1 MLKLFYKVLPLLV
14 AAVVPLRSTIRTV
27 PSSLSNIINHQKW
40 ETCLFTCTHT
50 HILEYERRNVIFGV
64 PTSPSPCEGR

>member
-27 PSSLSNIINHQKW
+27 PSSLSNIINHQKVGIMFIY
-40 ETCLFTCTHT
+40 LHTHT
-50 HILEYERRNVIFGV
+50 HTRVRA
-64 PTSPSPCEGR
+64 

>member
-27 PSSLSNIINHQKW
+27 PSSLSNIINHQKVGNM
-40 ETCLFTCTHT
+40 FYVTHT
-50 HILEYERRNVIFGV
+50 SFFG
-64 PTSPSPCEGR
+64 SYKSLSM